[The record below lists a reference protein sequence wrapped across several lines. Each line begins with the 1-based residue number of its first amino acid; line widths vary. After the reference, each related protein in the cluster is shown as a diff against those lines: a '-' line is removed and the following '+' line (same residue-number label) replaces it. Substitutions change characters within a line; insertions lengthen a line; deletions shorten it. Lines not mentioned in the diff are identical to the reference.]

1 MKSSRASFSLTLLS
15 LFKSPLPFFGSRSSD
30 RSRGYITLEFNMS
43 LLLGLLFPTATLLF
57 EALFLF
63 PRINWPVFW
72 IKLSR
77 MGEVI
82 PLTSLE
88 LAA

>member
-1 MKSSRASFSLTLLS
+1 MKSSRASFSLILLS
-15 LFKSPLPFFGSRSSD
+15 LFMSALPFYGSRSSD
-30 RSRGYITLEFNMS
+30 RSRGYSPLEFNMS
-43 LLLGLLFPTATLLF
+43 LLPGLLPTPTLLF

-77 MGEVI
+77 MGETI
-82 PLTSLE
+82 PLASRE